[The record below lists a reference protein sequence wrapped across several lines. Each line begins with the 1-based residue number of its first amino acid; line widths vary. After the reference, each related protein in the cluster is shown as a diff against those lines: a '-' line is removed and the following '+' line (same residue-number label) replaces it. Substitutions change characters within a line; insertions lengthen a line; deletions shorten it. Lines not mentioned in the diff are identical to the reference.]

1 MEGSD
6 LPLLCRLALHCLC
19 HSWASDADAKRYKF
33 IIMVGSVND
42 GVPRQLLFNAKNN
55 KAPAK
60 TSIIVRPV
68 LRLGPLRESNKGWK
82 WPYPIRMHWVL
93 APFFRVPSLNNL
105 DDNTRAQKTLERL
118 QRQQE
123 PGTRPNSP

>member
-6 LPLLCRLALHCLC
+6 LPLLCRLALHYLC

-42 GVPRQLLFNAKNN
+42 DVPRQLLFNAKNN

-60 TSIIVRPV
+60 TSIIVRP
-68 LRLGPLRESNKGWK
+68 GPSAGPIKRE
-82 WPYPIRMHWVL
+82 
-93 APFFRVPSLNNL
+93 
-105 DDNTRAQKTLERL
+105 
-118 QRQQE
+118 QQE
-123 PGTRPNSP
+123 LEMAPSD